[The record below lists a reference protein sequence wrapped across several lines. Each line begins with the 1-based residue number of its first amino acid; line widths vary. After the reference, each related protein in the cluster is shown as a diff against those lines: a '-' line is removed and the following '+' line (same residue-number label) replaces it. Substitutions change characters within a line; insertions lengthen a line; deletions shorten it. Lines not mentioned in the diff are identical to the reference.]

1 MVKGAVRV
9 TKIER
14 SECAHARWAREG
26 GGGQVQRRGY
36 HQKANLVIYK
46 GEPKS
51 QLCSMCYTNLVG
63 LCCLFHDDHDDTSFH
78 AACI

>member
-1 MVKGAVRV
+1 MRTCSRKIGAGGAGG
-9 TKIER
+9 KKE
-14 SECAHARWAREG
+14 EDKPREG
-26 GGGQVQRRGY
+26 AIY
-36 HQKANLVIYK
+36 QKATPVIYK